1 MKRSVFDS
9 RESIGTNGKSS
20 ASRVNLKTNT
30 HFTQT
35 LRKTKRLDCLDFFYF
50 VVFLCYFSDNQGV

>member
-35 LRKTKRLDCLDFFYF
+35 LRKTKRLDFLDFFYF
-50 VVFLCYFSDNQGV
+50 VVFLCYF